1 MRNLRLFTV
10 LRNSGNKMNQKL
22 SDDDIKNVIND
33 ITDAGIT
40 FTGEHAM
47 ARSAHVCTRLLK
59 DILKR
64 LHKKQLQDV
73 TYAEIPT
80 IITELNIFMA
90 LQMKNQE
97 GVY

>member
-22 SDDDIKNVIND
+22 SADDVKNVIND

-40 FTGEHAM
+40 FTGKHAM
-47 ARSAHVCTRLLK
+47 VESARVCSKLLK

-73 TYAEIPT
+73 TYAEIPM
-80 IITELNIFMA
+80 IITELNGFMA
-90 LQMKNQE
+90 LQNKKHE